1 MPTLRI
7 AVLTGPNKGQQH
19 RFDRFPV
26 VIGRAPDCSVT
37 VVGDERVSRAH
48 ARIRQAPEGLFL
60 EDLQSKNGTY
70 VDETRLTAPLHLT
83 APKVVRIGHTL
94 MQCEIEGMV
103 IERTGV
109 AGEGKGPRSLVEAV
123 LVLDLCDSTVM
134 ANRYGD
140 AFALQLK
147 EALRS
152 LARPILSQHGVA
164 FLKGTGDGFLA
175 TFSELQKAA
184 EAAILILQKKGET
197 LPKAS
202 DGTPPQFRIG
212 IHFGQTNVDSD
223 GDRQGDVVNMAFRL
237 EGASTSG
244 FHETSGGLE
253 KDSLPLHDRVF
264 VSESAHDEIL
274 KRGGRFPTRLVG
286 FFDLKGLAGRH
297 RVFEI
302 LWRELPPPDDPE
314 RTQIT
319 PSA

>member
-1 MPTLRI
+1 M
-7 AVLTGPNKGQQH
+7 
-19 RFDRFPV
+19 
-26 VIGRAPDCSVT
+26 T

-48 ARIRQAPEGLFL
+48 TRIRQAPEGLFL

-70 VDETRLTAPLHLT
+70 VDETRLTTPLHLT

-94 MQCEIEGMV
+94 MQLEIEGMA
-103 IERTGV
+103 IERTGMS
-109 AGEGKGPRSLVEAV
+109 AEGKGPRQLVEAV

-147 EALRS
+147 EALRA
-152 LARPILSQHGVA
+152 LARPVLSQHSVA

-175 TFSELQKAA
+175 TFPELRKAV
-184 EAAILILQKKGET
+184 EAAILILHKKGEG

-223 GDRQGDVVNMAFRL
+223 GDRQGDVINMAFRL
-237 EGASTSG
+237 EGAGMSG
-244 FHETSGGLE
+244 FHQTSGGLE
-253 KDSLPLHDRVF
+253 KDSLPIHDRIF
-264 VSESAHDEIL
+264 ISEPAHDEL
-274 KRGGRFPTRLVG
+274 QKRGGRFPTRLVG
-286 FFDLKGLAGRH
+286 FFDLKGIAGRH

-302 LWRELPPPDDPE
+302 LWQEMPPDDPE
-314 RTQIT
+314 RTQVT
-319 PSA
+319 SAI